1 MKNSNE
7 FDDLY
12 IIVGP
17 EGGLNKNEVDLATN
31 KFGAISTSLGDT
43 ILKTET
49 AAIIAAGM
57 FLVE

>member
-17 EGGLNKNEVDLATN
+17 EGGLSENEIDLASKT
-31 KFGAISTSLGDT
+31 GAISTSLGET

-49 AAIIAAGM
+49 AAIIAAGI
-57 FLVE
+57 FLVD